1 MTTPHTQPSCPH
13 VTVVV
18 VNEPHQIVHD
28 GQTYL
33 AGDMIADVPNPTAAE
48 WIAHGWA
55 QDVSSAQAA
64 PAKKPPAK
72 TAARK

>member
-1 MTTPHTQPSCPH
+1 MTAPQKPSCEHLSNVIVNTPHQ
-13 VTVVV
+13 VVY
-18 VNEPHQIVHD
+18 D
-28 GQTYL
+28 GQVYVG
-33 AGDMIADVPNPTAAE
+33 GDEIHDVPNPTAAE

-72 TAARK
+72 PAAKK